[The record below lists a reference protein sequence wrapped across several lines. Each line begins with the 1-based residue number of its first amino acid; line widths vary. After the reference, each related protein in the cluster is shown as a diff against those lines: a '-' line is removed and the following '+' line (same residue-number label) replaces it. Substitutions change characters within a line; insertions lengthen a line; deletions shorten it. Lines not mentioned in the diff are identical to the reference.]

1 MSQIPVILNSRR
13 HGQRQI
19 SHLITSSRSSNLIRV
34 KIASRPTEK
43 AVCETI
49 KTALLNIR
57 SLGNKSFL
65 INDFITS
72 HNLDFLFLTETWLDN
87 KNSAAIVIEATPPN
101 FNTFNVSH
109 AGEKGGG
116 VAALYRNKFQCKQVH
131 FGGFA
136 SFEYLSFLLKH
147 SQQILF
153 ITVYRPPKY
162 CSSFI
167 DDFTDLLSLTSTEYD
182 CLVITGDF
190 NVHID
195 NTLDKYA
202 KELTV
207 VLETFRLSQ
216 HVQGPTHNRGHTLD
230 LVITKGVDISSV
242 SVVYAALSDHFSV
255 FLYISTAPQTPA
267 NGAIVKKRHF
277 DEKTTEMFIK
287 AISLSPPPM
296 STCMDQLLNDFNSN
310 IMDIIYKIAPVKE
323 KLMSPKPA
331 VPWRNA
337 APVRAQKSECRKAE
351 RKWRKS
357 GLHIHHDI

>member
-1 MSQIPVILNSRR
+1 MSQIPVILNSRQ

-19 SHLITSSRSSNLIRV
+19 SHLNTSSRSSNLIRV
-34 KIASRPTEK
+34 RITSRPTEK

-65 INDFITS
+65 IHDFITS
-72 HNLDFLFLTETWLDN
+72 RNLDFLFLTETWLDN

-101 FNTFNVSH
+101 FNSFNVSRD
-109 AGEKGGG
+109 GKKGGG
-116 VAALYRNKFQCKQVH
+116 VVALYRNKFQCKQVH

-147 SQQILF
+147 FQQILF

-162 CSSFI
+162 CNRFI

-202 KELTV
+202 KELTQWV
-207 VLETFRLSQ
+207 YMMKLTRL
-216 HVQGPTHNRGHTLD
+216 
-230 LVITKGVDISSV
+230 
-242 SVVYAALSDHFSV
+242 
-255 FLYISTAPQTPA
+255 
-267 NGAIVKKRHF
+267 
-277 DEKTTEMFIK
+277 
-287 AISLSPPPM
+287 
-296 STCMDQLLNDFNSN
+296 
-310 IMDIIYKIAPVKE
+310 
-323 KLMSPKPA
+323 
-331 VPWRNA
+331 
-337 APVRAQKSECRKAE
+337 
-351 RKWRKS
+351 
-357 GLHIHHDI
+357 